1 MAQRD
6 EELIKALIFDI
17 DMTICDT
24 RHRKRKAVERA
35 LGTKLTPEAER
46 LLDETHGF
54 VKALR
59 AMHIE
64 PSDEVMKKIAEHF
77 FYDRDLFELD
87 KPLEG
92 AVETLR
98 TLSKMGYSI
107 YYLTGRP
114 LGDTAKAFL
123 AKYGFPQ
130 GKVLWTKVGPRESY
144 KKIALFKR
152 ILEEEGLSPHEVVSV
167 GDLPGDA
174 EAAKAVGII
183 AVGTCQGTIGAR
195 EALEKVCDY
204 VIGHISEIFDVLKAI
219 EKRRC

>member
-1 MAQRD
+1 M
-6 EELIKALIFDI
+6 IKALIFDI

-24 RHRKRKAVERA
+24 RCRKKKAVERA
-35 LGTKLTPEAER
+35 LGRKLSPEAER
-46 LLDETHGF
+46 LLNEAHGF
-54 VKALR
+54 VKALK
-59 AMHIE
+59 AMRVD
-64 PSDEVMKKIAEHF
+64 PSDEIISAIAEHF

-87 KPLEG
+87 KPMEG

-98 TLSKMGYSI
+98 KLSRMGYVI

-123 AKYGFPQ
+123 AKHGFPE

-144 KKIALFKR
+144 KKIALFKQ
-152 ILEEEGLSPHEVVSV
+152 ILDEACLSPNEVVSV

-183 AVGTCQGTIGAR
+183 AVGTCQGTVGTR
-195 EALEKVCDY
+195 EALERVCDY
-204 VIGHISEIFDVLKAI
+204 VIDHISNIFRVLEVI
-219 EKRRC
+219 ESGEARS